1 MKQKQ
6 KTKQVITF
14 NSLHIEVLGPRPLSK
29 SRATDGCV
37 TDFLRTVEHDT
48 RHLLRE
54 RAIISPELKGF
65 RLRFDGR

>member
-6 KTKQVITF
+6 KTKQIITI
-14 NSLHIEVLGPRPLSK
+14 NSLYIEVLGPRPLSK
-29 SRATDGCV
+29 KRATDGCV

-54 RAIISPELKGF
+54 CAKSFPELKDF
-65 RLRFDGR
+65 QLRFH

>member
-54 RAIISPELKGF
+54 CATISPELKGF